1 METIEAVCVE
11 RAMSARARKPFNRHL
26 IFALAPVLLIG
37 PAANAGGST
46 AELHDPLRFFEGR
59 TEMLST
65 VKLIT
70 KKTYRSRT
78 VGRGSIQDDG
88 SLHLVQRV
96 HDDGRPA
103 YDRRWRIREVSPG
116 RFTGTM
122 SEAKGPIAVE
132 EIRGRYR
139 FRFKM
144 KGGVSIEQWLTP
156 LGTTSAASK
165 ATIRKLGI
173 VVGHSDGTIR
183 KL

>member
-1 METIEAVCVE
+1 
-11 RAMSARARKPFNRHL
+11 MSARTRKPFNRHL
-26 IFALAPVLLIG
+26 ILVLAPALLVG
-37 PAANAGGST
+37 PAVSASGSA
-46 AELHDPLRFFEGR
+46 AETHDPLRFFEGR
-59 TEMLST
+59 TEMIST

-70 KKTYRSRT
+70 KRSYRSRT
-78 VGRGSIQDDG
+78 VGRGSIQADG

-132 EIRGRYR
+132 EVRGRYR

-156 LGTTSAASK
+156 MGSTAAASK
-165 ATIRKLGI
+165 VTIRKLGI

>member
-1 METIEAVCVE
+1 METIKAVCVE
-11 RAMSARARKPFNRHL
+11 RAMSARARKPFHL
-26 IFALAPVLLIG
+26 ILALASALLAG
-37 PAANAGGST
+37 PAVSASGSA
-46 AELHDPLRFFEGR
+46 AELPDPLRFFEGR

-70 KKTYRSRT
+70 KKPYRSRT

-88 SLHLVQRV
+88 TLHLVQRV
-96 HDDGRPA
+96 HDEGRPA
-103 YDRRWRIREVSPG
+103 YDRRWHIRELSPG

-132 EIRGRYR
+132 QISGRYR

-144 KGGVSIEQWLTP
+144 KGGVSVEQWLTP
-156 LGTTSAASK
+156 LGSTAAASK

-173 VVGHSDGTIR
+173 VVGRSDGTIR